1 MKKIINT
8 LYIIAFAIG
17 CSEDQS
23 VTTSD
28 LIKANNLNGLKTQKE
43 VKLKILNAL
52 KAELNQINDAI
63 LNLDPSEKLALIS
76 TFKVKTENFDHYVE
90 IQANIKT
97 RQNVL
102 LYPEY
107 TGTLKK
113 IYVEEGQEVKKGK
126 LLAQID
132 DAGLKNQLEQLQ
144 IQTALSK
151 TTFERTQRLW
161 DQNIGA
167 EMQLLQAKATYESQL
182 KSLAQL
188 KKQLQRTQILAPFS
202 GTIDE
207 IVANT
212 GTNLLPGQTPVMRIV
227 DLKKMYTEASVP
239 ERYLSQ
245 IKKGTTATVKIPMLD
260 REYPTTVRQTGN
272 FINPNN
278 RSFRVETPLPNP
290 DEMIKPNLSCKLK
303 INDYSNPEALMI
315 PLRIIKENAV
325 GKKYIFK
332 LTPDG
337 KDQVYRTK
345 QVFIKLGKKSDL
357 CHHGPLFLFRYP
369 FLQSYASRKFPRDK
383 RHPNICLCS
392 ISWKYRR
399 GH

>member
-1 MKKIINT
+1 MKKIIHT
-8 LYIIAFAIG
+8 LYIITIAIG
-17 CSEDQS
+17 CSGDQS
-23 VTTSD
+23 ITTSD
-28 LIKANNLNGLKTQKE
+28 LIRSKDLNGLKTQKE
-43 VKLKILNAL
+43 QKLKILNAL

-63 LNLDPSEKLALIS
+63 SDLDPYEKLALIS
-76 TFKVKTENFDHYVE
+76 IFEVKPENFDHYVE

-107 TGTLKK
+107 SGTLKK
-113 IYVEEGQEVKKGK
+113 IYVEEGEEVKKGK

-151 TTFERTQRLW
+151 TTYERTQRLW
-161 DQNIGA
+161 DQSIGA
-167 EMQLLQAKATYESQL
+167 EMQLLKAKAAYESQL
-182 KSLAQL
+182 KNIAQL
-188 KKQLQRTQILAPFS
+188 KKQLQRTRILAPFS

-207 IVANT
+207 IVSNT
-212 GTNLLPGQTPVMRIV
+212 GANLLPGQTPVMRIV
-227 DLKKMYTEASVP
+227 NLQKMYTEASVP

-260 REYPTTVRQTGN
+260 REYQTTVRQIGN

-303 INDYSNPEALMI
+303 IKDYSNPEALMI

-332 LTPDG
+332 LNPDG
-337 KDQVYRTK
+337 KDQVYRTE
-345 QVFIKLGKKSDL
+345 QTFIQLGKNSFDKVEVLVGIQSGDL
-357 CHHGPLFLFRYP
+357 LVDEGATIVENNQRV
-369 FLQSYASRKFPRDK
+369 K
-383 RHPNICLCS
+383 NIQ
-392 ISWKYRR
+392 
-399 GH
+399 

>member
-1 MKKIINT
+1 MKKIIYTIN
-8 LYIIAFAIG
+8 IIALAIG
-17 CSEDQS
+17 CSGDQS

-28 LIKANNLNGLKTQKE
+28 LISAKDLNGLKTQKE
-43 VKLKILNAL
+43 EKLKFLNAL
-52 KAELNQINDAI
+52 KAELNQINAAI

-76 TFKVKTENFDHYVE
+76 TFKVKPENFDHYIE

-144 IQTALSK
+144 IQAALSK
-151 TTFERTQRLW
+151 ITYERTQRLW

-167 EMQLLQAKATYESQL
+167 EMQLFQTKTTYESQL
-182 KSLAQL
+182 KSIAQL
-188 KKQLQRTQILAPFS
+188 KKQLQRTRILAPFS

-212 GTNLLPGQTPVMRIV
+212 GANLLPGQTPVMRIV

-315 PLRIIKENAV
+315 PLRIIKENAI

-345 QVFIKLGKKSDL
+345 QVFVKLGKKSLDKVEILEGIQAGDL
-357 CHHGPLFLFRYP
+357 LVDEGATIVENNQRV
-369 FLQSYASRKFPRDK
+369 K
-383 RHPNICLCS
+383 NIQ
-392 ISWKYRR
+392 
-399 GH
+399 

>member
-1 MKKIINT
+1 MKKIIYTIN
-8 LYIIAFAIG
+8 IIALAIG
-17 CSEDQS
+17 CSGDQS

-28 LIKANNLNGLKTQKE
+28 LISAKDLNGLKTQKE
-43 VKLKILNAL
+43 EKLKFLNAL
-52 KAELNQINDAI
+52 KAELNQINAAI

-76 TFKVKTENFDHYVE
+76 TFKVKPENFDHYIE

-144 IQTALSK
+144 IQAALSK
-151 TTFERTQRLW
+151 TTYERTQRLW

-182 KSLAQL
+182 KSIAQL
-188 KKQLQRTQILAPFS
+188 KKQLQRTRILAPFS

-212 GTNLLPGQTPVMRIV
+212 GANLLPGQTPVMRIV

-315 PLRIIKENAV
+315 PLRIIKENAI

-345 QVFIKLGKKSDL
+345 QVFVKLGKKSTDKVEILEGIQAGDL
-357 CHHGPLFLFRYP
+357 LVDEGATIVENNQRV
-369 FLQSYASRKFPRDK
+369 K
-383 RHPNICLCS
+383 NIQ
-392 ISWKYRR
+392 
-399 GH
+399 

>member
-1 MKKIINT
+1 MKKILHN
-8 LYIIAFAIG
+8 LYIIALAIG
-17 CSEDQS
+17 CSGDQS
-23 VTTSD
+23 LTTSD
-28 LIKANNLNGLKTQKE
+28 LIRAKDLNGLKTQKE
-43 VKLKILNAL
+43 EKLKYLNAL
-52 KAELNQINDAI
+52 KAELNQINAAI

-76 TFKVKTENFDHYVE
+76 TFKVKLENFDHYIE

-144 IQTALSK
+144 IQAALSK
-151 TTFERTQRLW
+151 TTYERTQRLW

-167 EMQLLQAKATYESQL
+167 EIQLLQAKATYESQL
-182 KSLAQL
+182 KSIAQL
-188 KKQLQRTQILAPFS
+188 KKQLQRTRILAPFS
-202 GTIDE
+202 GIIDE
-207 IVANT
+207 IVANN
-212 GTNLLPGQTPVMRIV
+212 GANLLPGQTPVLRIV
-227 DLKKMYTEASVP
+227 NLKKMYTEASVP

-245 IKKGTTATVKIPMLD
+245 IKKGTTATVKIPMLG

-290 DEMIKPNLSCKLK
+290 DEMIKPNLSCILK

-337 KDQVYRTK
+337 KDQVYRTE
-345 QVFIKLGKKSDL
+345 QVFVKLGKKSADKVEILEGIQTGDL
-357 CHHGPLFLFRYP
+357 LVDEGATIVENNQRV
-369 FLQSYASRKFPRDK
+369 K
-383 RHPNICLCS
+383 NIQ
-392 ISWKYRR
+392 
-399 GH
+399 

>member
-1 MKKIINT
+1 MKKIIYT
-8 LYIIAFAIG
+8 LYVIALAIG
-17 CSEDQS
+17 CSGNQS

-28 LIKANNLNGLKTQKE
+28 LIRAKDLNGLKTQKE
-43 VKLKILNAL
+43 EKLKFLNAL
-52 KAELNQINDAI
+52 KAELNQINAAI
-63 LNLDPSEKLALIS
+63 LNLDTSEKLALIS
-76 TFKVKTENFDHYVE
+76 TFKVKPENFDHYIE

-144 IQTALSK
+144 IQAALSK
-151 TTFERTQRLW
+151 TTYERTQRLW

-167 EMQLLQAKATYESQL
+167 EMKLLQAKATYESQL
-182 KSLAQL
+182 KSIAQL
-188 KKQLQRTQILAPFS
+188 KKQLQRTRILAPFS

-212 GTNLLPGQTPVMRIV
+212 GANLLPGQTPVMRIV

-260 REYPTTVRQTGN
+260 REYSTTVRQTGN

-278 RSFRVETPLPNP
+278 RSFRVETPLSNP

-315 PLRIIKENAV
+315 PLRIIKENAI

-337 KDQVYRTK
+337 KDQVYRTE
-345 QVFIKLGKKSDL
+345 QVFVKLGKKSTDKVEILEGIQAGDL
-357 CHHGPLFLFRYP
+357 LVDEGATIVENNQRV
-369 FLQSYASRKFPRDK
+369 K
-383 RHPNICLCS
+383 NIQ
-392 ISWKYRR
+392 
-399 GH
+399 

>member
-1 MKKIINT
+1 MKKIIHT
-8 LYIIAFAIG
+8 LYIIAYAVG
-17 CSEDQS
+17 CSGDRS
-23 VTTSD
+23 ITTSD
-28 LIKANNLNGLKTQKE
+28 LIRAKDINGLKTLKE
-43 VKLKILNAL
+43 QKLKILNAL

-63 LNLDPSEKLALIS
+63 SDLDPSEKLALIS
-76 TFKVKTENFDHYVE
+76 ILEVKPENFDHYVE

-97 RQNVL
+97 RQNVM

-107 TGTLKK
+107 SGTLKK

-151 TTFERTQRLW
+151 TTYERTQRLW

-167 EMQLLQAKATYESQL
+167 EMQLLKAKAAYESQL
-182 KSLAQL
+182 KNIAQL
-188 KKQLQRTQILAPFS
+188 KKQLQRTRILAPFS

-207 IVANT
+207 IVTNT
-212 GTNLLPGQTPVMRIV
+212 GANLLPGQTPVMRIV
-227 DLKKMYTEASVP
+227 NLKKMYTEASVP

-260 REYPTTVRQTGN
+260 REYQTTVRQTGN

-278 RSFRVETPLPNP
+278 RSFRVETPLTNS
-290 DEMIKPNLSCKLK
+290 DEMIKPNLSCRLK

-332 LTPDG
+332 LNPDG

-345 QVFIKLGKKSDL
+345 QVFIKLGKKSTDKVEILEGIQAGDL
-357 CHHGPLFLFRYP
+357 LVDEGAIIVENNQRV
-369 FLQSYASRKFPRDK
+369 K
-383 RHPNICLCS
+383 NIQ
-392 ISWKYRR
+392 
-399 GH
+399 

>member
-1 MKKIINT
+1 MKKIIHT
-8 LYIIAFAIG
+8 LYIITFAVG
-17 CSEDQS
+17 CSGDRS
-23 VTTSD
+23 ITTSD
-28 LIKANNLNGLKTQKE
+28 LIRAKDLNGLKTQKE
-43 VKLKILNAL
+43 QKLKMLNAL

-63 LNLDPSEKLALIS
+63 SDLDPSEKLALIS
-76 TFKVKTENFDHYVE
+76 IFEVKPENFDHYVE

-107 TGTLKK
+107 SGTLKM

-151 TTFERTQRLW
+151 TTYERTQRLW

-167 EMQLLQAKATYESQL
+167 EMQLLKAKAAYESQL
-182 KSLAQL
+182 KNIAQL
-188 KKQLQRTQILAPFS
+188 KKQLQRTRILAPFS

-207 IVANT
+207 IVSNT
-212 GTNLLPGQTPVMRIV
+212 GANLLPGQTPVMRIV
-227 DLKKMYTEASVP
+227 NLKKMYTEASVP

-260 REYPTTVRQTGN
+260 REYQTTVRQTGN

-278 RSFRVETPLPNP
+278 RSFRVETPLPNS
-290 DEMIKPNLSCKLK
+290 DEMIKPNLSCRLK

-332 LTPDG
+332 LNPDG

-345 QVFIKLGKKSDL
+345 QVFIKLGKRSTDKVEILEGIQAGDL
-357 CHHGPLFLFRYP
+357 LVDEGAIIVENNQRV
-369 FLQSYASRKFPRDK
+369 K
-383 RHPNICLCS
+383 NIQ
-392 ISWKYRR
+392 
-399 GH
+399 

>member
-1 MKKIINT
+1 MKKNIHA
-8 LYIIAFAIG
+8 LYIIAFIIG
-17 CSEDQS
+17 CSGDQS
-23 VTTSD
+23 VLTTE
-28 LIKANNLNGLKTQKE
+28 LIEAKDLNGLKTQKE
-43 VKLKILNAL
+43 DKLKTLNAL
-52 KAELNQINDAI
+52 KMELSQINAAI
-63 LNLDPSEKLALIS
+63 ANLDPSEKLALIS
-76 TFKVKTENFDHYVE
+76 MFEVKPENFDHHIE

-107 TGTLKK
+107 NGTLKK
-113 IYVEEGQEVKKGK
+113 VYVEEGQKVKKGK

-144 IQTALSK
+144 IQARLSK
-151 TTFERTQRLW
+151 TTYERTQRLW
-161 DQNIGA
+161 NQNIGS
-167 EMQLLQAKATYESQL
+167 EMNLLQAKATYESQL
-182 KSLAQL
+182 KTVAQL

-212 GTNLLPGQTPVMRIV
+212 GANLLPGQTPVMRIV
-227 DLKKMYTEASVP
+227 NLKKMYTEASVP
-239 ERYLSQ
+239 ERYLEQ
-245 IKKGTTATVKIPMLD
+245 VKKGTSTTVKIPMLD
-260 REYPTTVRQTGN
+260 REYATTIRQTGN

-278 RSFRVETPLPNP
+278 RSFRVETLLPNP

-315 PLRIIKENAV
+315 PMRIVKENAN

-332 LTPDG
+332 LKSDG

-345 QVFIKLGKKSDL
+345 QTFVRLGKNTMDKVEVLEGIQAGDL
-357 CHHGPLFLFRYP
+357 LVDEGATIVENNQRV
-369 FLQSYASRKFPRDK
+369 K
-383 RHPNICLCS
+383 NIQ
-392 ISWKYRR
+392 
-399 GH
+399 

>member
-1 MKKIINT
+1 MKKIIYTIN
-8 LYIIAFAIG
+8 IIALAIG
-17 CSEDQS
+17 CSGDKS

-28 LIKANNLNGLKTQKE
+28 LIRAKDLNGLKTQKE
-43 VKLKILNAL
+43 EKLKFLNAL
-52 KAELNQINDAI
+52 KVELNQINAAI

-76 TFKVKTENFDHYVE
+76 TFKVKPENFDHYIE

-144 IQTALSK
+144 IQAALSK
-151 TTFERTQRLW
+151 TTYERTQRLW

-182 KSLAQL
+182 KSIAQL
-188 KKQLQRTQILAPFS
+188 KKQLQRTRILAPFT

-212 GTNLLPGQTPVMRIV
+212 GANLLPGQTPVMRIV

-260 REYPTTVRQTGN
+260 REYSTTVRQTGN

-303 INDYSNPEALMI
+303 INDYTNPEALMI
-315 PLRIIKENAV
+315 PLRIIKENAI

-337 KDQVYRTK
+337 KDQVYRTE
-345 QVFIKLGKKSDL
+345 QVFVKLGKKSTDKVEILEGIQAGDL
-357 CHHGPLFLFRYP
+357 LVDEGATIVENNQRV
-369 FLQSYASRKFPRDK
+369 K
-383 RHPNICLCS
+383 NIQ
-392 ISWKYRR
+392 
-399 GH
+399 

>member
-1 MKKIINT
+1 MKKIINN
-8 LYIIAFAIG
+8 LYIIAFAIA

-28 LIKANNLNGLKTQKE
+28 LIRAKDLNGLKTQKE
-43 VKLKILNAL
+43 EKLKYLNAL
-52 KAELNQINDAI
+52 KAELNQINAAI

-76 TFKVKTENFDHYVE
+76 TFKVKLENFDHYIE

-113 IYVEEGQEVKKGK
+113 IYVKEGQEVKKGK

-144 IQTALSK
+144 IQAALSK
-151 TTFERTQRLW
+151 TTYERTQRLW

-167 EMQLLQAKATYESQL
+167 EIQLLQAKATYESQL
-182 KSLAQL
+182 KSIAQL
-188 KKQLQRTQILAPFS
+188 KKQLQRTRILAPFS

-212 GTNLLPGQTPVMRIV
+212 GANLLPGQTPVLRIV
-227 DLKKMYTEASVP
+227 NLKKMYTEASVP

-245 IKKGTTATVKIPMLD
+245 IKKGTTATVKIPMLG

-290 DEMIKPNLSCKLK
+290 DEMIKPNLSCSLK

-315 PLRIIKENAV
+315 PLRIIKQNAV

-337 KDQVYRTK
+337 KDQVYRTE
-345 QVFIKLGKKSDL
+345 QVFVKLGKKSADKVEILEGIQAGDL
-357 CHHGPLFLFRYP
+357 LVDEGATIVENNQRV
-369 FLQSYASRKFPRDK
+369 K
-383 RHPNICLCS
+383 NIQ
-392 ISWKYRR
+392 
-399 GH
+399 

>member
-1 MKKIINT
+1 MKKVIHS

-17 CSEDQS
+17 CSGDQS
-23 VTTSD
+23 VSTTELIAAKD
-28 LIKANNLNGLKTQKE
+28 LKGLKTQKE
-43 VKLKILNAL
+43 DKLKTLNAL
-52 KAELNQINDAI
+52 KMELSQINAAI
-63 LNLDPSEKLALIS
+63 ANLDPSEKLALIS
-76 TFKVKTENFDHYVE
+76 MFEVKPENFDHHIE

-107 TGTLKK
+107 NGTLKK
-113 IYVEEGQEVKKGK
+113 VYVEEGQKVKKGK

-144 IQTALSK
+144 IQARLSK
-151 TTFERTQRLW
+151 TTYERTQRLW
-161 DQNIGA
+161 DQNIGS
-167 EMQLLQAKATYESQL
+167 EMQLLQAKAGYESQL
-182 KSLAQL
+182 KAIAQL

-212 GTNLLPGQTPVMRIV
+212 GANLLPGQTPVMRIV
-227 DLKKMYTEASVP
+227 NLKKMYTEASVP
-239 ERYLSQ
+239 ERYLKQ
-245 IKKGTTATVKIPMLD
+245 VKKGTSATVKIPMLD
-260 REYPTTVRQTGN
+260 REYPTTIRQTGN

-278 RSFRVETPLPNP
+278 RSFRVETLLPNP

-315 PLRIIKENAV
+315 PMRIVKENAN

-332 LTPDG
+332 LKSDG
-337 KDQVYRTK
+337 KDQVYRTE
-345 QVFIKLGKKSDL
+345 QTFVRLGKNSMDKVEVLEGIQAGDL
-357 CHHGPLFLFRYP
+357 LVDEGATIVENNQRV
-369 FLQSYASRKFPRDK
+369 K
-383 RHPNICLCS
+383 NIQ
-392 ISWKYRR
+392 
-399 GH
+399 

>member
-1 MKKIINT
+1 MKKIIYT
-8 LYIIAFAIG
+8 LNIIALAIG
-17 CSEDQS
+17 CSGDQS

-28 LIKANNLNGLKTQKE
+28 LIRAKDLNGLKTQKE
-43 VKLKILNAL
+43 EKLKFLNAL
-52 KAELNQINDAI
+52 KAELNQINAAI
-63 LNLDPSEKLALIS
+63 LNLDTSEKLALIS
-76 TFKVKTENFDHYVE
+76 TFKVKPENFDHYIE

-151 TTFERTQRLW
+151 TTYERTQRLW

-167 EMQLLQAKATYESQL
+167 EMKLLQAKATYESQL
-182 KSLAQL
+182 KSIAQL
-188 KKQLQRTQILAPFS
+188 KKQLKRTRILAPFS

-212 GTNLLPGQTPVMRIV
+212 GANLLPGQTPVMRIV

-260 REYPTTVRQTGN
+260 REYSTTVRQTGN

-278 RSFRVETPLPNP
+278 RSFRVETPLSNP

-315 PLRIIKENAV
+315 PLRIIKENAI

-337 KDQVYRTK
+337 KDQVYRTE
-345 QVFIKLGKKSDL
+345 QVFVKLGKKSTDKVEILEGIQAGDL
-357 CHHGPLFLFRYP
+357 LVDEGATIVENNQRV
-369 FLQSYASRKFPRDK
+369 K
-383 RHPNICLCS
+383 NIQ
-392 ISWKYRR
+392 
-399 GH
+399 

>member
-1 MKKIINT
+1 MKKIISA
-8 LYIIAFAIG
+8 LYIIAFIIG
-17 CSEDQS
+17 CSGDQS
-23 VTTSD
+23 VLTTE
-28 LIKANNLNGLKTQKE
+28 LIEAKDLNGLKTQKE
-43 VKLKILNAL
+43 DKLKTLNAL
-52 KAELNQINDAI
+52 KMELSQINAAI
-63 LNLDPSEKLALIS
+63 ANLDPSEKLALIS
-76 TFKVKTENFDHYVE
+76 MFEVKPENFDHHIE

-107 TGTLKK
+107 NGTLKK
-113 IYVEEGQEVKKGK
+113 VYVEEGQKVKKGK

-144 IQTALSK
+144 IQARLSK
-151 TTFERTQRLW
+151 TTYERTQRLW
-161 DQNIGA
+161 DQNIGS
-167 EMQLLQAKATYESQL
+167 EMNLLQAKATYESQL
-182 KSLAQL
+182 KTVAQL

-212 GTNLLPGQTPVMRIV
+212 GANLLPGQTPVMRIV
-227 DLKKMYTEASVP
+227 NLKKMYTEASVP
-239 ERYLSQ
+239 ERYLEQ
-245 IKKGTTATVKIPMLD
+245 VKKGTSATVKIPMLD
-260 REYPTTVRQTGN
+260 REYPTTIRQTGN

-278 RSFRVETPLPNP
+278 RSFRVETLLPNP

-315 PLRIIKENAV
+315 PMRIVKENTN

-332 LTPDG
+332 LKSDG

-345 QVFIKLGKKSDL
+345 QTFVRLGKNTMDKVEVLEGIQAGDL
-357 CHHGPLFLFRYP
+357 LVDEGATIVENNQRV
-369 FLQSYASRKFPRDK
+369 K
-383 RHPNICLCS
+383 NIQ
-392 ISWKYRR
+392 
-399 GH
+399 

>member
-1 MKKIINT
+1 MKKIIYTIN
-8 LYIIAFAIG
+8 IIALAIG
-17 CSEDQS
+17 CSGDQS

-28 LIKANNLNGLKTQKE
+28 LISAKDLNGLKTQKE
-43 VKLKILNAL
+43 EKLKFLNAL
-52 KAELNQINDAI
+52 KAELNQINAAI

-76 TFKVKTENFDHYVE
+76 TFKVKPENFDHYIE

-144 IQTALSK
+144 IQAALSK
-151 TTFERTQRLW
+151 ITYERTQRLW

-182 KSLAQL
+182 KSIAQL
-188 KKQLQRTQILAPFS
+188 KKQLQRTRILAPFS

-212 GTNLLPGQTPVMRIV
+212 GANLLPGQTPVMRIV

-315 PLRIIKENAV
+315 PLRIIKENAI

-345 QVFIKLGKKSDL
+345 QVFVKLGKKSTDKVEILEGIQAGDL
-357 CHHGPLFLFRYP
+357 LVDEGATIVENNQRV
-369 FLQSYASRKFPRDK
+369 K
-383 RHPNICLCS
+383 NIQ
-392 ISWKYRR
+392 
-399 GH
+399 